1 MALCVSFHAYSY
13 ASYLILRLRFFSV
26 LEMQVFLVD
35 IFRNFEVSLAVPAER
50 IRREAAGVMVPTI
63 DGEVDKGSQ
72 LPVRIRIAA

>member
-1 MALCVSFHAYSY
+1 
-13 ASYLILRLRFFSV
+13 
-26 LEMQVFLVD
+26 MQVFLVD

-50 IRREAAGVMVPTI
+50 IRREPAGVMVPTI